1 MVKHGLG
8 WRPDWHNLAILC
20 LQFFFFALFAVHQMS
35 FNYHKYVK
43 KYFFFLFFMSAV
55 ICPPLVTPP
64 KSLLLTPS
72 CGSTYGSGCRYSCQI
87 GYTSFTGNVT
97 RTCLL
102 NGQWSGNDINCTG
115 CYLTECNPRQFYLDQ
130 SSCSRTKVIQTKAT
144 AQLVYLEAQF
154 KNHPFPVTLSD
165 FPP

>member
-20 LQFFFFALFAVHQMS
+20 LQFFFFCLVCSASDVISLSQVC
-35 FNYHKYVK
+35 K
-43 KYFFFLFFMSAV
+43 KNFFFFSTLSAV

-72 CGSTYGSGCRYSCQI
+72 CGSTYGSGCRYSCQS

-115 CYLTECNPRQFYLDQ
+115 CYITECNPRQFCLDQ
-130 SSCSRTKVIQTKAT
+130 SSYS
-144 AQLVYLEAQF
+144 
-154 KNHPFPVTLSD
+154 
-165 FPP
+165 